1 LATCQNLQS
10 KFGDFKKKLKSP
22 NMVILGHFQ
31 KELFV
36 RFTTPFF
43 GLPSGKKITTYKT
56 LIENLQI

>member
-1 LATCQNLQS
+1 LAIS
-10 KFGDFKKKLKSP
+10 KKKIKKSP

-43 GLPSGKKITTYKT
+43 GLPSGKKSSHTK
-56 LIENLQI
+56 N

>member
-10 KFGDFKKKLKSP
+10 KFGNFKKKIKKSP

-43 GLPSGKKITTYKT
+43 GLPSGKKSSHTK
-56 LIENLQI
+56 N